1 MMTRSKRSLTVLAE
15 PRKRRKTS
23 PLPSSSQDEDNP
35 SFCQPSTSH
44 QHLSSLPSSDTKH
57 LDENALVSLPLLVL
71 IKIIDYVS
79 LKDVCHLS
87 GVNKFLHNFIESH
100 FITNVTLIGS
110 PPSTPAPTSEISV
123 FSDGNLPL
131 FPRPAMPAFYA
142 LPPSLPE
149 EEECHSLSVL
159 NLTITYNISQL
170 PTGIL

>member
-35 SFCQPSTSH
+35 SFCQPSTSQ

-110 PPSTPAPTSEISV
+110 PPSTPAPTPEISV
-123 FSDGNLPL
+123 

-142 LPPSLPE
+142 LPSSLPE

>member
-1 MMTRSKRSLTVLAE
+1 MTRSKRSLTVLAE

-35 SFCQPSTSH
+35 SFCQPSTSQ

-100 FITNVTLIGS
+100 FITNVTLNGS
-110 PPSTPAPTSEISV
+110 PPSTPAPGPDVSVGSDRSLTSTLRPALPV
-123 FSDGNLPL
+123 LLPL
-131 FPRPAMPAFYA
+131 PA
-142 LPPSLPE
+142 SLPD
-149 EEECHSLSVL
+149 EECHNLSVL